1 MGNKLGN
8 NMAKEHSLGLMGK
21 SMKGN
26 GKMGNEVTG
35 QNITNKDCIL
45 NQNII
50 CFFSKCFSTTYLI
63 ELKMKKL
70 LYVFLIIS

>member
-1 MGNKLGN
+1 MGNNLGN
-8 NMAKEHSLGLMGK
+8 KMAKEHSLGLMEK

-26 GKMGNEVTG
+26 GKRGNEVTG

-50 CFFSKCFSTTYLI
+50 FFHSKFFPQLI
-63 ELKMKKL
+63 D
-70 LYVFLIIS
+70 

>member
-1 MGNKLGN
+1 MGNNLGN
-8 NMAKEHSLGLMGK
+8 NMPKEHSLGLIGK

-50 CFFSKCFSTTYLI
+50 FFHSKFFPQL
-63 ELKMKKL
+63 
-70 LYVFLIIS
+70 FD

>member
-1 MGNKLGN
+1 MG
-8 NMAKEHSLGLMGK
+8 KERRLVQMDK

-50 CFFSKCFSTTYLI
+50 FFYSKFFPTTY
-63 ELKMKKL
+63 
-70 LYVFLIIS
+70 

>member
-1 MGNKLGN
+1 MGNNLGN
-8 NMAKEHSLGLMGK
+8 KMAKEHSLSLMEK

-50 CFFSKCFSTTYLI
+50 FFYSKFFPTTY
-63 ELKMKKL
+63 
-70 LYVFLIIS
+70 

>member
-1 MGNKLGN
+1 MLTLDIGNNLGN

-26 GKMGNEVTG
+26 GKMG

-50 CFFSKCFSTTYLI
+50 FFYSKFFPTTY
-63 ELKMKKL
+63 
-70 LYVFLIIS
+70 

>member
-1 MGNKLGN
+1 MKESGKKGNQ
-8 NMAKEHSLGLMGK
+8 MAKEQRLGLMGK

-26 GKMGNEVTG
+26 GKMGNEVMG

-45 NQNII
+45 NRNII
-50 CFFSKCFSTTYLI
+50 CFFGKCFSTTYLI

-70 LYVFLIIS
+70 LTFF

>member
-1 MGNKLGN
+1 MGNNLGN

-26 GKMGNEVTG
+26 GKRGNEVTG

>member
-1 MGNKLGN
+1 MGNNLGN
-8 NMAKEHSLGLMGK
+8 KMAKEHSLSLMEK

-50 CFFSKCFSTTYLI
+50 CFFSKCFSTTYFI
-63 ELKMKKL
+63 ELKKKKL
-70 LYVFLIIS
+70 LYVFLNY

>member
-1 MGNKLGN
+1 MGNNLGN
-8 NMAKEHSLGLMGK
+8 KMANKHSLSLMEK
-21 SMKGN
+21 SIKGN
-26 GKMGNEVTG
+26 GKMGTEVTG

-63 ELKMKKL
+63 ELKMKN
-70 LYVFLIIS
+70 YIRFSNY

>member
-1 MGNKLGN
+1 MGNNLGN

-26 GKMGNEVTG
+26 GKMGNEVMG

-50 CFFSKCFSTTYLI
+50 FSYS
-63 ELKMKKL
+63 
-70 LYVFLIIS
+70 

>member
-1 MGNKLGN
+1 MGNNLGDK
-8 NMAKEHSLGLMGK
+8 MAKEHSLGLMGK
-21 SMKGN
+21 SMKRN
-26 GKMGNEVTG
+26 RKMGNEVTG

-70 LYVFLIIS
+70 LYVFLNY

>member
-1 MGNKLGN
+1 MGNNLGN
-8 NMAKEHSLGLMGK
+8 NMAKEHSLGLIGK

-50 CFFSKCFSTTYLI
+50 CFFSKCFFTTYLI

-70 LYVFLIIS
+70 LYVFLNY

>member
-1 MGNKLGN
+1 MGNNLGN
-8 NMAKEHSLGLMGK
+8 KMSKEHSLSLMGK

-50 CFFSKCFSTTYLI
+50 FFYSKFFPQLI
-63 ELKMKKL
+63 D
-70 LYVFLIIS
+70 

>member
-1 MGNKLGN
+1 MGNNLGKK
-8 NMAKEHSLGLMGK
+8 MSKEHSLGLMGN

-50 CFFSKCFSTTYLI
+50 FFTVSFFHNLLI

-70 LYVFLIIS
+70 LYVFLNY

>member
-1 MGNKLGN
+1 MGNNLGN
-8 NMAKEHSLGLMGK
+8 KMVKEHSLALMEK

-26 GKMGNEVTG
+26 GKMGNEVTR

-63 ELKMKKL
+63 ELKMKN
-70 LYVFLIIS
+70 YIRFSNY

>member
-1 MGNKLGN
+1 MGNNLRN

-21 SMKGN
+21 RMKGN
-26 GKMGNEVTG
+26 RKMGNEVTG

-70 LYVFLIIS
+70 LYVFLNY

>member
-1 MGNKLGN
+1 MGNNLGN
-8 NMAKEHSLGLMGK
+8 KMANEQSLSLMEK

-26 GKMGNEVTG
+26 GKIGNEVTG

-50 CFFSKCFSTTYLI
+50 CFFSKCSSTIYMI
-63 ELKMKKL
+63 VLKMKN
-70 LYVFLIIS
+70 YIRFSNY

>member
-1 MGNKLGN
+1 MGNNLGN
-8 NMAKEHSLGLMGK
+8 KMAKEHAHSLIEK

>member
-1 MGNKLGN
+1 
-8 NMAKEHSLGLMGK
+8 MAKEHSLGLMGK

-50 CFFSKCFSTTYLI
+50 CFYSKCFSTTYWL
-63 ELKMKKL
+63 
-70 LYVFLIIS
+70 

>member
-1 MGNKLGN
+1 MGNNLGN
-8 NMAKEHSLGLMGK
+8 KMAKEYSLGLMGK

-50 CFFSKCFSTTYLI
+50 FFPSKCFSSTYLI

-70 LYVFLIIS
+70 LYVFLIIN

>member
-1 MGNKLGN
+1 MGNNLGN
-8 NMAKEHSLGLMGK
+8 KMAKEHSLGLMEK

-35 QNITNKDCIL
+35 QNITNKDCIF

-63 ELKMKKL
+63 ELKMKN
-70 LYVFLIIS
+70 YIRFSNY

>member
-1 MGNKLGN
+1 MGNNLGKK
-8 NMAKEHSLGLMGK
+8 MSKEHSLGLMGN

-70 LYVFLIIS
+70 LYVFLNY

>member
-1 MGNKLGN
+1 MGNNLGN

-50 CFFSKCFSTTYLI
+50 RFLSKCFSTTYLI
-63 ELKMKKL
+63 ELKMKN
-70 LYVFLIIS
+70 YIRFSNY

>member
-1 MGNKLGN
+1 MGNNLGN
-8 NMAKEHSLGLMGK
+8 KMAKEHSLGLMGK
-21 SMKGN
+21 SIKGN

-50 CFFSKCFSTTYLI
+50 RFFSKFFHNLLI

-70 LYVFLIIS
+70 LYVFLNY

>member
-1 MGNKLGN
+1 MGNNLGN
-8 NMAKEHSLGLMGK
+8 KMAKEHSLSLMEK
-21 SMKGN
+21 SMKEN

-50 CFFSKCFSTTYLI
+50 GFFGKFFSTTY
-63 ELKMKKL
+63 
-70 LYVFLIIS
+70 FLE

>member
-1 MGNKLGN
+1 MGNNLGN
-8 NMAKEHSLGLMGK
+8 KMAKEHSLGLMEN

-50 CFFSKCFSTTYLI
+50 FFHSKFFPQL
-63 ELKMKKL
+63 
-70 LYVFLIIS
+70 FD

>member
-1 MGNKLGN
+1 
-8 NMAKEHSLGLMGK
+8 MAKEHSLSLMEK
-21 SMKGN
+21 SMKEN

-63 ELKMKKL
+63 ELKMKN
-70 LYVFLIIS
+70 YIRFSNY

>member
-1 MGNKLGN
+1 MGNNLGN
-8 NMAKEHSLGLMGK
+8 KMAKEHSLGLMGK

-50 CFFSKCFSTTYLI
+50 CFSGKCFSTTYLI

>member
-1 MGNKLGN
+1 MGNNLGN
-8 NMAKEHSLGLMGK
+8 KMAKEHSLGLMRK

-50 CFFSKCFSTTYLI
+50 FSRCEVFFQYSLI
-63 ELKMKKL
+63 ELKMKIL
-70 LYVFLIIS
+70 L

>member
-1 MGNKLGN
+1 MGNNLGN

-26 GKMGNEVTG
+26 GKMGNEVTV
-35 QNITNKDCIL
+35 QNITNSDCIL

-70 LYVFLIIS
+70 LYVFLNY

>member
-1 MGNKLGN
+1 MGNNLGN
-8 NMAKEHSLGLMGK
+8 KMAKEHSLGLMGK

-26 GKMGNEVTG
+26 GKMG

-50 CFFSKCFSTTYLI
+50 FFYSKFFPTTY
-63 ELKMKKL
+63 
-70 LYVFLIIS
+70 

>member
-1 MGNKLGN
+1 MGNNLGN
-8 NMAKEHSLGLMGK
+8 KMAKEHSLGLMGK
-21 SMKGN
+21 SIKGN

-50 CFFSKCFSTTYLI
+50 CFSSKCFSTTYLI
-63 ELKMKKL
+63 ELKMKNYIL
-70 LYVFLIIS
+70 FSNY